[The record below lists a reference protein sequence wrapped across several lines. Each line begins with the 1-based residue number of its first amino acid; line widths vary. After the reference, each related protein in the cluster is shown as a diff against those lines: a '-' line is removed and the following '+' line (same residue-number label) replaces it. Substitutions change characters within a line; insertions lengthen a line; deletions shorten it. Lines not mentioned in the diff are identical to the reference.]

1 MALQNMSLEQL
12 SSLQSGPTEEVVEK
26 LHQEVKTKEDG
37 SSFLSGNYCQYW
49 GLLRFALTAAK
60 VFTPEKIDRK
70 IDEIIRAG
78 DSTCGDPKA
87 AQQPAAATGAGG
99 GTAGGTGGAAST
111 PPSTSGGTA

>member
-1 MALQNMSLEQL
+1 MI
-12 SSLQSGPTEEVVEK
+12 EK
-26 LHQEVKTKEDG
+26 AFQMMKTKEDG
-37 SSFLSGNYCQYW
+37 TSFLSGNYCQYW

-87 AQQPAAATGAGG
+87 AQATGAAGG
-99 GTAGGTGGAAST
+99 GTGTGSGGAAPT